1 MKLAFEARVEVEVF
15 VFLDSFSSSRLGLG
29 TCNRPESSDSRF
41 KDGRKDSPIAVNRD
55 SAGSAQTTGARD
67 QRRPESSDSRFK
79 DGRRGRP
86 IAGKIKSIN
95 LLGTQFFVAEIAYHM
110 PLDDWQ
116 QFANELWGLTITTWE
131 ADPEREGTLPEPLDY
146 DIMQDALV
154 ELESGQ
160 RQMVL
165 QELSCYQ
172 VDIFLLLFTKLSL
185 ETICLSIQIFTGR
198 KKLGR

>member
-1 MKLAFEARVEVEVF
+1 
-15 VFLDSFSSSRLGLG
+15 
-29 TCNRPESSDSRF
+29 
-41 KDGRKDSPIAVNRD
+41 
-55 SAGSAQTTGARD
+55 
-67 QRRPESSDSRFK
+67 
-79 DGRRGRP
+79 
-86 IAGKIKSIN
+86 
-95 LLGTQFFVAEIAYHM
+95 M

-116 QFANELWGLTITTWE
+116 QFANELWGHTITTWE

-172 VDIFLLLFTKLSL
+172 VDIFLLLFTKFSL